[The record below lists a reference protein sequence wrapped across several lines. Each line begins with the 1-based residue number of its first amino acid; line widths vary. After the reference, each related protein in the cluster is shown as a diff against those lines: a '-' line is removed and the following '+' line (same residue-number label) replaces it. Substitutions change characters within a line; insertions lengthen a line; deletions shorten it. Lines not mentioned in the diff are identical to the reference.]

1 MKKNLLLL
9 LLFLTTIISAQEQYY
24 NGVNLNQEG
33 LALKEELANKTIA
46 AHTNILSYG
55 WSALQATDVNPEN
68 DQEVL
73 LIYGYTDSTTGTTS
87 RRRGIDDHGGD
98 SDEWNREHVYAK
110 SLGTPN
116 LGTSGPGA
124 DGHHLRPSD
133 VGFNSQRGS
142 LKFADGSG
150 NAGTVS
156 GGWYPGDEWK
166 GDVARIMMYMYIRYA
181 DQCKPTGV
189 GIGSTASTPDDMID
203 LFLEWNVEDPVSD
216 FERQRNTYH
225 DSREQY
231 AQGNRNPFIDNAYL
245 ATRIWGGDAAVDSW
259 GIYTSNDDEA
269 PTAPTNVV
277 LNNITT
283 STIDATWSASTDNEA
298 VTKYEVYANEDLN
311 GETATTSYTLTNLNP
326 NTTYAITVLAK
337 DIANNGSA
345 QSTAVNATTLTDN
358 TPPTIPTNVTIS
370 NISGTSFKVNWN
382 ASTDDTAVTGY
393 EVYLDGVF
401 NGTTTNTNYTI
412 TGLTISTTYS
422 ATVLAKDAADNK
434 SAQSTS
440 VSQTTTDGSA
450 VANELFFSEYVEGG
464 NYRKAIEIVNLTGS
478 VVDLSIYSIARQSKG
493 SWETPLALSGFS
505 LSTDDVFV
513 ITNSFTENEKLKE
526 ESDLGIPN
534 QTPMTFNGDD
544 RIGLFKNGN
553 LIDIIGDLDGTSN
566 FAKDVTLRRLLSV
579 TNPNTTYTTSE
590 WEELPKDTVD
600 GIGIYNSATA
610 DVNSSIFNSFKMYPN
625 PTDGNEVY
633 FKITEIA
640 EVNVYNVLGK
650 LIKKAT
656 INSNNNS
663 IDTSNLAKGIYL
675 VKINSENQ
683 SITKKLIKN

>member
-1 MKKNLLLL
+1 M
-9 LLFLTTIISAQEQYY
+9 
-24 NGVNLNQEG
+24 
-33 LALKEELANKTIA
+33 
-46 AHTNILSYG
+46 
-55 WSALQATDVNPEN
+55 
-68 DQEVL
+68 
-73 LIYGYTDSTTGTTS
+73 
-87 RRRGIDDHGGD
+87 
-98 SDEWNREHVYAK
+98 
-110 SLGTPN
+110 
-116 LGTSGPGA
+116 
-124 DGHHLRPSD
+124 
-133 VGFNSQRGS
+133 
-142 LKFADGSG
+142 
-150 NAGTVS
+150 
-156 GGWYPGDEWK
+156 
-166 GDVARIMMYMYIRYA
+166 
-181 DQCKPTGV
+181 
-189 GIGSTASTPDDMID
+189 
-203 LFLEWNVEDPVSD
+203 
-216 FERQRNTYH
+216 
-225 DSREQY
+225 
-231 AQGNRNPFIDNAYL
+231 
-245 ATRIWGGDAAVDSW
+245 
-259 GIYTSNDDEA
+259 
-269 PTAPTNVV
+269 
-277 LNNITT
+277 
-283 STIDATWSASTDNEA
+283 
-298 VTKYEVYANEDLN
+298 
-311 GETATTSYTLTNLNP
+311 
-326 NTTYAITVLAK
+326 
-337 DIANNGSA
+337 
-345 QSTAVNATTLTDN
+345 
-358 TPPTIPTNVTIS
+358 
-370 NISGTSFKVNWN
+370 
-382 ASTDDTAVTGY
+382 
-393 EVYLDGVF
+393 
-401 NGTTTNTNYTI
+401 
-412 TGLTISTTYS
+412 STTYS

-610 DVNSSIFNSFKMYPN
+610 DVDSSIFNSFKMYPN
-625 PTDGNEVY
+625 PTDGNAVY
-633 FKITEIA
+633 FKITESA
-640 EVNVYNVLGK
+640 EVNIYNVLGK
-650 LIKKAT
+650 LIKKAA
-656 INSNNNS
+656 INTNNNS

>member
-55 WSALQATDVNPEN
+55 WPALQATDVNPEN

-259 GIYTSNDDEA
+259 GIYTSNDDKA
-269 PTAPTNVV
+269 PTVPTNVV

-610 DVNSSIFNSFKMYPN
+610 DVDSSIFNSFKMYPN
-625 PTDGNEVY
+625 PTDGNAVY
-633 FKITEIA
+633 FKITESA
-640 EVNVYNVLGK
+640 EVNIYNVLGK
-650 LIKKAT
+650 LIKKAA
-656 INSNNNS
+656 INTNNNS

>member
-55 WSALQATDVNPEN
+55 WPALQATDVNPEN

-269 PTAPTNVV
+269 PTVPTNVV

-478 VVDLSIYSIARQSKG
+478 IVDLSIYSIARQSKG

-610 DVNSSIFNSFKMYPN
+610 DVDSSIFNSFKMYPN
-625 PTDGNEVY
+625 PTDGNAVY
-633 FKITEIA
+633 FKITESA
-640 EVNVYNVLGK
+640 EVNIYNVLGK
-650 LIKKAT
+650 LIKKAA
-656 INSNNNS
+656 INTNNNS

>member
-55 WSALQATDVNPEN
+55 WPALQATDVNPEN

-259 GIYTSNDDEA
+259 GIYTSNDDKA
-269 PTAPTNVV
+269 PTVPTNVV

-478 VVDLSIYSIARQSKG
+478 IVDLSIYSIARQSKG

-625 PTDGNEVY
+625 PTDGNAVY

>member
-55 WSALQATDVNPEN
+55 WPALQATDVNPEN

-245 ATRIWGGDAAVDSW
+245 ATRIWGRCCCR
-259 GIYTSNDDEA
+259 
-269 PTAPTNVV
+269 
-277 LNNITT
+277 L
-283 STIDATWSASTDNEA
+283 
-298 VTKYEVYANEDLN
+298 L
-311 GETATTSYTLTNLNP
+311 
-326 NTTYAITVLAK
+326 
-337 DIANNGSA
+337 
-345 QSTAVNATTLTDN
+345 
-358 TPPTIPTNVTIS
+358 
-370 NISGTSFKVNWN
+370 
-382 ASTDDTAVTGY
+382 
-393 EVYLDGVF
+393 
-401 NGTTTNTNYTI
+401 
-412 TGLTISTTYS
+412 
-422 ATVLAKDAADNK
+422 
-434 SAQSTS
+434 
-440 VSQTTTDGSA
+440 
-450 VANELFFSEYVEGG
+450 
-464 NYRKAIEIVNLTGS
+464 
-478 VVDLSIYSIARQSKG
+478 
-493 SWETPLALSGFS
+493 
-505 LSTDDVFV
+505 
-513 ITNSFTENEKLKE
+513 
-526 ESDLGIPN
+526 
-534 QTPMTFNGDD
+534 
-544 RIGLFKNGN
+544 GN
-553 LIDIIGDLDGTSN
+553 LYI
-566 FAKDVTLRRLLSV
+566 
-579 TNPNTTYTTSE
+579 
-590 WEELPKDTVD
+590 
-600 GIGIYNSATA
+600 
-610 DVNSSIFNSFKMYPN
+610 
-625 PTDGNEVY
+625 
-633 FKITEIA
+633 
-640 EVNVYNVLGK
+640 
-650 LIKKAT
+650 
-656 INSNNNS
+656 
-663 IDTSNLAKGIYL
+663 
-675 VKINSENQ
+675 
-683 SITKKLIKN
+683 